1 MSELPE
7 IIPIFPLFGTIL
19 LPNTILPLHIFEPR
33 YQQMIEFA
41 MEQDQS
47 IGMVQPIN
55 QELDQIYEIG
65 CLGKIEQCQQLPNE
79 NYLIRLNGIL
89 RFQIEK
95 ELDVTTQYRKVVPNY
110 SRFVN
115 DLEET
120 DQDLDN
126 SELLYEK
133 FRNYAEKKNI
143 QIEWDKLR
151 TIPIHYLVNIL
162 CMNLDFNS
170 IEKQALLET
179 KNLQHRWD
187 TLITLISMAIAD
199 NSDQL
204 SASEC
209 VN

>member
-7 IIPIFPLFGTIL
+7 IIPIFPLYGTIL

-126 SELLYEK
+126 SELLYER